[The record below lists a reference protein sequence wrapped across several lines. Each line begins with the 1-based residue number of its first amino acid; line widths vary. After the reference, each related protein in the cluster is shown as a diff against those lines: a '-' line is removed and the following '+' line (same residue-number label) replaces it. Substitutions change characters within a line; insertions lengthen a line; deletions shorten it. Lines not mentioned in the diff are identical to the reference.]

1 MTAVDDRLD
10 VGVWSPDERLL
21 QELVADVSR
30 PPEGHEK
37 SLLDAEIERVQA
49 QTGGAVTDDE
59 QRDLAAKVLARV
71 FRERRQ
77 QGAITLGRAVL
88 SADDE
93 ERYARAVLD
102 ELFGLGALQSLLE
115 DEDVQEVNAV
125 GPHNVIVKYAD
136 GTRRRYE
143 RSLAADEAAFVSFI
157 KRVATWG
164 GWKGRRF
171 DTGWPFLDL
180 SLKNGDR
187 LWAVME
193 VTPEPNLVIRR
204 HNLSRYYT
212 LELQEREG
220 MIDAGIR
227 RFLNAAVKAR
237 RNIIVSGGTFS
248 GKTTHV
254 RALANAI
261 PWEERIVTIE
271 DVAELHLDRPP
282 NDAFHSQIVRMEA
295 RPANVELAG
304 AIELADLTRQA
315 LRSNADRVVVGEVRG
330 AEVIPMLGAMTASNE
345 GSLCTVHANSARAA
359 LSKLQSYAS
368 SAPERWGYE
377 TSALTLAHA
386 VHFVVHLAPAKPGRP
401 EKFVSSILEV
411 GGFDGKQLLTSE
423 LWAPRRSDGR
433 AVPTGTPLRKESE
446 AALAEFGFDSAT
458 LARPD
463 GDWNL

>member
-1 MTAVDDRLD
+1 MTTTHERLD
-10 VGVWSPDERLL
+10 GVAWRPDEGVL
-21 QELVADVSR
+21 QELVAEVSLPHVGEDQSR
-30 PPEGHEK
+30 
-37 SLLDAEIERVQA
+37 LDAELERVEQ
-49 QTGGAVTDDE
+49 QTGKPVDE
-59 QRDLAAKVLARV
+59 HEQEDIAAKVLAGV
-71 FRERRQ
+71 FRERRREAVA
-77 QGAITLGRAVL
+77 QGRPVL

-93 ERYARAVLD
+93 ENYARAVLH
-102 ELFGLGALQSLLE
+102 EIFGLGAIQALLE
-115 DEDVQEVNAV
+115 DEDVQEINAV
-125 GPHNVIVKYAD
+125 GPHNVVVKYAD
-136 GTRRRYE
+136 GDRRPFDRP
-143 RSLAADEAAFVSFI
+143 LAADDAAFVAFI
-157 KRVATWG
+157 KRIATWG
-164 GWKGRRF
+164 GRRGRRF

-180 SLKNGDR
+180 SLRNGDR

-193 VTPEPNLVIRR
+193 VTPQPNLVIRR

-212 LELQEREG
+212 LDLQESEG
-220 MIDAGIR
+220 MLDAGLR
-227 RFLNAAVKAR
+227 RFLDAAVKAR

-261 PWEERIVTIE
+261 PWDERIVTIE

-282 NDAFHSQIVRMEA
+282 NEDFHSQVVRMES
-295 RPANVELAG
+295 RPVNVELAG

-330 AEVIPMLGAMTASNE
+330 PEVIPMLGAMTASNE

-401 EKFVSSILEV
+401 QKFVSSVLEV
-411 GGFDGKQLLTSE
+411 AGFDGKQLLTNE
-423 LWAPRRSDGR
+423 LWSPRDGDGR
-433 AVPTGTPLRKESE
+433 AVPTGTPLRKESA
-446 AALAEFGFDSAT
+446 AALADFGFDPDT
-458 LARPD
+458 LTRD
-463 GDWNL
+463 GGEWTF